1 MKTIREA
8 TIYKPKWSN
17 EAYKKIVYHGTKL
30 PVGTPFNLEKPEFDR
45 PLFVGNIFEIATI
58 YAASDIRSGSIFV
71 MELTDDPYDISFNFL
86 NKAHLKILARKL
98 PLTAKLIED
107 TVIPGHEESFFDLSI
122 TMDGV
127 AYEFKISGNEKPKDE
142 DEAQVFDSLVEL
154 GIIESTKDGKY
165 EFCQKI
171 KNLDID
177 KKHGEVYTR
186 RIIKGAV
193 FKAICELGFKIA
205 LDNDTSGSGRGG
217 NEFAILDLS
226 VIKTG
231 LSHSIENK
239 RQVVS
244 KVLADK
250 YGETTRKF
258 EIEDI

>member
-8 TIYKPKWSN
+8 SLYKPKWSN
-17 EAYKKIVYHGTKL
+17 EAYRKIVYHGTKL
-30 PVGTPFNLEKPEFDR
+30 PVGTRFNLEKPEFDR

-58 YAASDIRSGSIFV
+58 YAASDIRNGSIFV

-86 NKAHLKILARKL
+86 NRAHLKILARKL

-107 TVIPGHEESFFDLSI
+107 RVIPGHEESFFDLSM
-122 TMDGV
+122 TMGGV
-127 AYEFKISGNEKPKDE
+127 VYEFIGMDIERPEDE
-142 DEAQVFDSLVEL
+142 DEAPVFDSLVEL
-154 GIIESTKDGKY
+154 GIIESMEDGTYK
-165 EFCQKI
+165 FCRTV
-171 KNLDID
+171 KNLEI
-177 KKHGEVYTR
+177 KGALGEVNTR
-186 RIIKGAV
+186 RIIKAAV
-193 FKAICELGFKIA
+193 FKAIYELGFKIV
-205 LDNDTSGSGRGG
+205 LDNDTSGSGYGG

-231 LSHSIENK
+231 LSQSIENS